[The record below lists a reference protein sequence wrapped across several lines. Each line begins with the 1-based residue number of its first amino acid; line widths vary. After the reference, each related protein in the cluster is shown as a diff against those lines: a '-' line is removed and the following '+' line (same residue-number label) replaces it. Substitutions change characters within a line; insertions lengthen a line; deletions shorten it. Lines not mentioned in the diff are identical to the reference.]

1 MLGLIPHELIM
12 APHTRA
18 TAWRV
23 SCVTGGLLPLVGVF
37 AHGVALKFSFTPLFA
52 LDLLYSR
59 ASCEIQF
66 KLLSK

>member
-52 LDLLYSR
+52 LDLLY
-59 ASCEIQF
+59 
-66 KLLSK
+66 